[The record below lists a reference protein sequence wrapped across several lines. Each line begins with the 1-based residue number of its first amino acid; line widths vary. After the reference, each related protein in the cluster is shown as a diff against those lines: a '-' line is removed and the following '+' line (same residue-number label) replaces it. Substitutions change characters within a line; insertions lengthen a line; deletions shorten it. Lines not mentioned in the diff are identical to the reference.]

1 MVFQEKS
8 ELTFRGGVVYLEAL
22 FANHCVLFLIIV
34 YLAVLSLSCG
44 MRDLVLQSGIEL
56 SPTVLGALSLSHWP
70 TSEVPNHSLYP

>member
-1 MVFQEKS
+1 MVFKEKS

-44 MRDLVLQSGIEL
+44 MRDLVLRSGIKP
-56 SPTVLGALSLSHWP
+56 SPTALGALSLSHWP
-70 TSEVPNHSLYP
+70 TREVPNHSLYQ